1 MTKPFRKTS
10 GYGRHRDQSPDRI
23 KVKFT
28 DAQTNTSWESALGER
43 GSTLEQWE
51 LIFWWALPVHYICK
65 CSLPLPGIHYLYHCS
80 LPLPGIHYFYQ
91 CSLPQPVFTTSTSIH
106 YLYQCSL
113 PLLVFTTSTV
123 FITSTSHM
131 FKEEKGGQDERNTKS
146 CPWRGLCAY
155 SGHWA
160 GNKKGGTSHKA
171 AEKAEITHQDMRG
184 TMKILL
190 LTTGEKGRA
199 AGSQYIWEKIEKQST
214 SRQPL
219 YHHRR
224 GILLS

>member
-1 MTKPFRKTS
+1 MEDIGISHLTESRSNLLMPKQIPAESQLWEKGGPLLSSGSWSSDEHCLFITS
-10 GYGRHRDQSPDRI
+10 ASVPCLYQ
-23 KVKFT
+23 VFT
-28 DAQTNTSWESALGER
+28 TSTSVHCLNQVFTT
-43 GSTLEQWE
+43 STIVPCL
-51 LIFWWALPVHYICK
+51 
-65 CSLPLPGIHYLYHCS
+65 
-80 LPLPGIHYFYQ
+80 YQ
-91 CSLPQPVFTTSTSIH
+91 CSLPLPVFTTSTSIH

-113 PLLVFTTSTV
+113 PLLVVTTSTV

-146 CPWRGLCAY
+146 CPWRGLFAY

>member
-1 MTKPFRKTS
+1 MSIACSLHLQVFP
-10 GYGRHRDQSPDRI
+10 
-23 KVKFT
+23 
-28 DAQTNTSWESALGER
+28 A
-43 GSTLEQWE
+43 STR
-51 LIFWWALPVHYICK
+51 Y
-65 CSLPLPGIHYLYHCS
+65 SLPLPVFTASTRYS
-80 LPLPGIHYFYQ
+80 LPLPLF
-91 CSLPQPVFTTSTSIH
+91 PASTSVH

-224 GILLS
+224 GIPLS